1 MKAEHLAKLARIA
14 RKPGLSHCDQITV
27 TRRLCRQLCVTSDE
41 IHNMRR
47 QLHKAAVEARI
58 HLPFTARQ
66 VAELEQLG
74 REYRADDLARYR
86 EALTVLGER
95 LLRDSDHLG
104 ETLGFD
110 RLADLLSINPAH
122 RERARK
128 AGGDTLRG
136 LAFIARAEESAT
148 RHGACWG
155 DGGPLF
161 RACLLAMCEFIR
173 TAPDGSL
180 PDPFAPGGP
189 FGPKSKPTLRLV

>member
-27 TRRLCRQLCVTSDE
+27 TRRLCRQFCMSSDE
-41 IHNMRR
+41 VHNMRR
-47 QLHKAAVEARI
+47 QLRKAAVEARA

-66 VAELEQLG
+66 VTELEQLG
-74 REYRADDLARYR
+74 REYRAGDLARYR
-86 EALTVLGER
+86 EALTVLGESV
-95 LLRDSDHLG
+95 LRDSDHLG
-104 ETLGFD
+104 EALGFD

-122 RERARK
+122 REQARK

-136 LAFIARAEESAT
+136 LAFIARAEESTT
-148 RHGACWG
+148 RHGDYWG

-161 RACLLAMCEFIR
+161 RACLLAMCEFVR

-189 FGPKSKPTLRLV
+189 FDPKPKPTLRIV